1 MIFTDR
7 EITLALHQGQISIDP
22 RPNEQSFSST
32 AVDLTLDKSAKKF
45 KDQVRGGINIDPA
58 HRDYR
63 YHNIAA
69 SLTESTE
76 ISPSYNLE
84 TRELILAWT
93 KEYVCLPESS
103 RIAARVEGKS
113 SLARLGLG
121 VHLTAPTIHAGFKG
135 QLQLEIVNHGPAPII
150 LRPEMR
156 ICQLI
161 FEATLGVSEKA
172 YAGIFAGQQS
182 H

>member
-7 EITLALHQGQISIDP
+7 EIKLALHQGQISIDP
-22 RPNEQSFSST
+22 QLNEQAFSST
-32 AVDLTLDKSAKKF
+32 AVDLTLERNAKKF
-45 KDQVRGGINIDPA
+45 KEDVQGGINIDPA
-58 HRDYR
+58 HREYR
-63 YHNIAA
+63 YNNIAK
-69 SLTESTE
+69 SLTESTL
-76 ISPSYNLE
+76 IDPSYNLE

-135 QLQLEIVNHGPAPII
+135 QLQLEIVNHGPAPIP
-150 LRPEMR
+150 LRPDMK

-161 FEATLGVSEKA
+161 FEATLGVSEKG
-172 YAGIFAGQQS
+172 YAGIFSGQQS
-182 H
+182 Q